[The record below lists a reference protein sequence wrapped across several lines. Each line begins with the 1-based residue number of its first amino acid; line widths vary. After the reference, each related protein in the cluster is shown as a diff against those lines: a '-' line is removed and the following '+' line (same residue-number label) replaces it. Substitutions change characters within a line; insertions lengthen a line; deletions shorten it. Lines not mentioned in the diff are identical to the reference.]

1 MFFFS
6 NQGTSSITSKE
17 VNNRAMPD
25 AEIVWVPDGLDNPQ
39 WNTVNG
45 QFVVTRWDTPSNI
58 ISGLSI
64 LR

>member
-1 MFFFS
+1 
-6 NQGTSSITSKE
+6 
-17 VNNRAMPD
+17 MPD
-25 AEIVWVPDGLDNPQ
+25 AEIVWVPDGPDNPQ